1 MFKDYSGGMIMVSG
15 RNKIITPK
23 RKSSILPRELIPGT
37 RLVWETVSAM
47 LLLTL
52 VVGIS
57 STVWYGLRV
66 KVALD
71 QIGRDKETNNTLH
84 NENKLLVAQRDL
96 MLTTDHMKEAAK
108 KLRLVSPSEN
118 QLRYR

>member
-1 MFKDYSGGMIMVSG
+1 MFKDYSGGRIMISG
-15 RNKIITPK
+15 RNKIITPRRK
-23 RKSSILPRELIPGT
+23 RSILTSELIPGT
-37 RLVWETVSAM
+37 RLVWKTVSAM

-52 VVGIS
+52 VIGIS
-57 STVWYGLRV
+57 STVWYGLQV

-71 QIGRDKETNNTLH
+71 QIGRGKETNNTLY

>member
-1 MFKDYSGGMIMVSG
+1 MFKDYSGGMIMISG

-23 RKSSILPRELIPGT
+23 RKRSVLPSELIPGT
-37 RLVWETVSAM
+37 RLVWKTVSAM

-52 VVGIS
+52 VIGIS
-57 STVWYGLRV
+57 STVWYGLQI

-71 QIGRDKETNNTLH
+71 QIGHGKETSNTLY

-96 MLTTDHMKEAAK
+96 MLTPDHMQEAAK

>member
-1 MFKDYSGGMIMVSG
+1 MFKDYSGGMIMISG
-15 RNKIITPK
+15 RNKIITPRRK
-23 RKSSILPRELIPGT
+23 RSILTSELIPGT
-37 RLVWETVSAM
+37 RLVWKTVSAM

-52 VVGIS
+52 VIGIS
-57 STVWYGLRV
+57 STVWYGLQV

-71 QIGRDKETNNTLH
+71 QIGRGEETNNTLY

-96 MLTTDHMKEAAK
+96 MLTPDHMQEAAK

>member
-1 MFKDYSGGMIMVSG
+1 MFKDYSGGMIMISG

-23 RKSSILPRELIPGT
+23 RKRSILPSELIPGT
-37 RLVWETVSAM
+37 RLVWKTVSAM

-52 VVGIS
+52 VIGIS
-57 STVWYGLRV
+57 STVWYGLQI

-71 QIGRDKETNNTLH
+71 QIGHGKETNNTLH

-96 MLTTDHMKEAAK
+96 MLTTDHMQEAAK

>member
-1 MFKDYSGGMIMVSG
+1 MFKDYSGGMIMISG
-15 RNKIITPK
+15 RNKIITPRRK
-23 RKSSILPRELIPGT
+23 RSILTRELIPGT
-37 RLVWETVSAM
+37 RLVWKTVSAM

-52 VVGIS
+52 VIGIS
-57 STVWYGLRV
+57 STVWYGLQI

-71 QIGRDKETNNTLH
+71 QIGHGKETSNTLY

-96 MLTTDHMKEAAK
+96 MLTPDHMQEAAK